1 MNWDALGGVGEIIG
15 ALAVVG
21 TLGYLAVQ
29 IRGQTRQANAS
40 MQKEVGEQF
49 NALHIS
55 IMTNKQLGEVLA
67 KVANGTKLT
76 DGETYQWISTV
87 NSTLN
92 AYALVQTSYEKG
104 LMDRENYDN
113 YLSDVGRAAALY
125 NWADPMK
132 EILAEMPNLRNME
145 IFTPLYES
153 DKNAV

>member
-1 MNWDALGGVGEIIG
+1 MNWDALGAVGEIIG

-29 IRGQTRQANAS
+29 IRSQTRHANAS

-55 IMTNKQLGEVLA
+55 IMTNQQLGEVLA

-76 DGETYQWISTV
+76 DGEMYQWMSTV

-92 AYALVQTSYEKG
+92 AYSLVQTSYEKG

-125 NWADPMK
+125 LSL
-132 EILAEMPNLRNME
+132 IH
-145 IFTPLYES
+145 I
-153 DKNAV
+153 